1 MKIFYWSPFFS
12 KIATISAVLNSAKS
26 LIKYRNKNDYEVS
39 IINAI
44 GEWDD
49 YKELS
54 NNKINFKNITKKNLV
69 NFLPKG
75 GFLKVDFLI
84 YLYFFLV
91 SLNC

>member
-1 MKIFYWSPFFS
+1 MVTFFS

-75 GFLKVDFLI
+75 GFFKK
-84 YLYFFLV
+84 
-91 SLNC
+91 